1 MPDDRKRTGRQQE
14 HDARFV
20 VERIGTEDGPDID
33 TWPKRQENKAEGYR
47 KGNKR
52 RQKEPPSE
60 IVIGTTKSGLRPGL
74 LRKELNERARAAHR
88 CSSAALLL
96 GPRASA
102 ASFFS
107 ALCIVMRMAL
117 SLAFNRAA
125 VSLIEAPSM
134 ATASITWRCPAG
146 NAAKA
151 RSMSRAT
158 NSLLSGLCCSTIAI
172 QSSNARSTLRR
183 RSRERCLT
191 SS

>member
-1 MPDDRKRTGRQQE
+1 MPGDRKRAARQQE

-33 TWPKRQENKAEGYR
+33 TWPKRQENKAEGSR

-74 LRKELNERARAAHR
+74 LRKELNEGARAAHR
-88 CSSAALLL
+88 CSSALLL

-107 ALCIVMRMAL
+107 ARCIVMRMAL

-134 ATASITWRCPAG
+134 ATASIT
-146 NAAKA
+146 
-151 RSMSRAT
+151 S
-158 NSLLSGLCCSTIAI
+158 
-172 QSSNARSTLRR
+172 
-183 RSRERCLT
+183 
-191 SS
+191 